1 MSNIESIS
9 LTVLVTKLDKSR
21 FYKGEK
27 GLYANL
33 VLWPC
38 EEGSESSE
46 YGDYIVKQKGERG
59 DRMPILGNA
68 KIFRKKGGGNND
80 RRTRRRED
88 DENSNEIPF

>member
-9 LTVLVTKLDKSR
+9 LNVLVTKLDKSK

-68 KIFRKKGGGNND
+68 KIFRKKGGNND
-80 RRTRRRED
+80 RRTSRRRED
-88 DENSNEIPF
+88 DEGSDEIPF